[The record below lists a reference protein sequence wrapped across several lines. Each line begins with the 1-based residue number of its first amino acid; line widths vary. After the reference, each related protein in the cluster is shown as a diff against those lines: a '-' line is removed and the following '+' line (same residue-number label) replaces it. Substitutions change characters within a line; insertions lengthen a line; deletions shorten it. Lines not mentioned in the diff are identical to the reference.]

1 MNTTLFRNEIAEHQ
15 QQRLMGVVSLAQP
28 VSIYVWCLSLLLLF
42 VLVSAFLLLS
52 EHHRKERIQGYLVP
66 DKGLLRIHSSHGATV
81 GKIHVSEGERVQ
93 PGDLLVSLVRN
104 QTFVGGSN
112 LEVIVIAQ
120 LEQRLGLVEESIV
133 DNQRLLEK
141 KLLASEERLQAL
153 DREAAH
159 LNQQLQLAHERISIK
174 KRRLKAARL
183 LHGEGYFSAI
193 QLDQTEEAF
202 LAEKFSLGQL
212 QQLVLSHSGEQRRVL
227 ELHQEMPIQFNIKS
241 NELQRRAS
249 EFIQQLVE
257 VRASFQPEIRAV
269 ESGFITA
276 IAAVEGQLV
285 QPGQPVM
292 TLIPEGST
300 LIAELL
306 LPSRSAG
313 QIKRGDF
320 ARLRFDAFP
329 YQKFGMMD
337 AEILQVDRALK
348 EQDAGAP
355 LPNREPV
362 YRVRA
367 LLTRQ
372 NIESFQLRSGML
384 VEADIM
390 LEKRSLLDWMLAPVT
405 GLKERLG

>member
-183 LHGEGYFSAI
+183 LHGKGYFSAI

-212 QQLVLSHSGEQRRVL
+212 QQLVLSH
-227 ELHQEMPIQFNIKS
+227 IQFNIKS